1 MIEENLAL
9 SGDLTVREVPGIW
22 RQHRSRFR
30 SGTIPQSVDLDAVDR
45 TDSSALALLLE
56 WRSLAQEHNASIRF
70 TNPPNSLRVIAR
82 LTEVEEL
89 LGWEKLAREA

>member
-1 MIEENLAL
+1 MNEERLEL
-9 SGDLTVREVPGIW
+9 SGNLTVREVPGIW
-22 RQHRSRFR
+22 RQHRPQFR
-30 SGTIPQSVDLDAVDR
+30 SGTIPQTVDLDAVDR

-56 WRSLAQEHNASIRF
+56 WSSMAKEHNRNIQF
-70 TNPPNSLRVIAR
+70 TNPPESLRVIAR

>member
-1 MIEENLAL
+1 MNEDRLEL

-22 RQHRSRFR
+22 RQHRSQFG
-30 SGTIPQSVDLDAVDR
+30 SGAIPQTVDLDAVDR

-56 WRSLAQEHNASIRF
+56 WRSLADEHDRSIRF
-70 TNPPNSLRVIAR
+70 ANPPGSLRVIAR

-89 LGWEKLAREA
+89 LGWEKLTREA